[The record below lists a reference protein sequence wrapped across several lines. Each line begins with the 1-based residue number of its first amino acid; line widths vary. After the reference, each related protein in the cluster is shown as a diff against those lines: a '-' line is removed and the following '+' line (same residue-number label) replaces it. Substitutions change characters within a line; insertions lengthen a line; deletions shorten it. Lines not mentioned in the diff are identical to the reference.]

1 MNDFLELVVGATA
14 SGCIYALVALA
25 YLLITR
31 PTGIINFAVGEWAMM
46 AAFAGMVMLNQWDW
60 PYPMGMAVMVALM
73 FVVGWLTERLTVRP
87 LVESGAPPLAPIL
100 SLLGMLVVFREAI
113 SIWFGPD
120 PQAVPAAFGFGRL
133 EWGLLAG
140 SYQSFFI
147 IGCTVSVFALVWY
160 FFPIAALII
169 FILITA
175 YHFGEIDW
183 LGKTENFIHKLAY
196 SIIGLLWI
204 LLLLSKN
211 IHFALQ
217 IFIRMERSVFNESQW
232 VGLAQQ
238 IYPITLIGL
247 AAIYLILFFFKAY
260 FFSNNKYYYYL
271 ILQQAI
277 LISFALYMPL
287 WLCFAF
293 YFGFWHSLLSFDKI
307 RITFSMP
314 NNYNGWKNLLI
325 KAAPFSIMAWFG
337 FVYITFLTLNSKD
350 ASGIFTL
357 LFISLSVL
365 ALPHLQIFTKIKLKP
380 D

>member
-1 MNDFLELVVGATA
+1 MQIKLRLYLILFAFFLFLIDSIFVLTNSTQISFLILVLILFGVPHGALDLYIDQHLHK
-14 SGCIYALVALA
+14 SDSNQKIFLLKYIGNIVA
-25 YLLITR
+25 Y
-31 PTGIINFAVGEWAMM
+31 
-46 AAFAGMVMLNQWDW
+46 
-60 PYPMGMAVMVALM
+60 
-73 FVVGWLTERLTVRP
+73 
-87 LVESGAPPLAPIL
+87 
-100 SLLGMLVVFREAI
+100 
-113 SIWFGPD
+113 
-120 PQAVPAAFGFGRL
+120 
-133 EWGLLAG
+133 
-140 SYQSFFI
+140 
-147 IGCTVSVFALVWY
+147 ALVWY
-160 FFPIAALII
+160 FFPIAALVI

-183 LGKTENFIHKLAY
+183 LGKTDNIIHKTAY
-196 SIIGLLWI
+196 SVIGLLWI

-211 IHFALQ
+211 VNFALEV
-217 IFIRMERSVFNESQW
+217 FIRMERSAFNEKQW
-232 VGLAQQ
+232 IHLANK

-247 AAIYLILFFFKAY
+247 FAVYAILFFFKGL
-260 FFSNNKYYYYL
+260 FFSKNKYYYYL
-271 ILQQAI
+271 ITQQLT
-277 LISFALYMPL
+277 LIVFALFMPL

-314 NNYNGWKNLLI
+314 NNFTGWKNLLI

-337 FVYITFLTLNSKD
+337 FSYITLSTLNSKD

>member
-1 MNDFLELVVGATA
+1 MQIKLRLYLILFAFFLFLIDWIFVLTNSTQISFLILVLILFGVPHGALDLYIDQHLQKSDSNQKA
-14 SGCIYALVALA
+14 FLLKYIGNIIA
-25 YLLITR
+25 Y
-31 PTGIINFAVGEWAMM
+31 
-46 AAFAGMVMLNQWDW
+46 
-60 PYPMGMAVMVALM
+60 
-73 FVVGWLTERLTVRP
+73 
-87 LVESGAPPLAPIL
+87 
-100 SLLGMLVVFREAI
+100 
-113 SIWFGPD
+113 
-120 PQAVPAAFGFGRL
+120 
-133 EWGLLAG
+133 
-140 SYQSFFI
+140 
-147 IGCTVSVFALVWY
+147 ALVWY
-160 FFPIAALII
+160 FFPTAALVI

-183 LGKTENFIHKLAY
+183 LGKTDNIIHKLAY
-196 SIIGLLWI
+196 SVIGLLWI

-211 IHFALQ
+211 INFALQ
-217 IFIRMERSVFNESQW
+217 IFIRMERSAFNESQW
-232 VGLAQQ
+232 VQLANK

-247 AAIYLILFFFKAY
+247 FAVYAVLFFFKGL
-260 FFSNNKYYYYL
+260 FFSNNKYYYYSL
-271 ILQQAI
+271 IQQLT
-277 LISFALYMPL
+277 LIIFAFFMPL

-314 NNYNGWKNLLI
+314 NNFTGWKNLLI

-337 FVYITFLTLNSKD
+337 FSYITLSTLNSKD

>member
-1 MNDFLELVVGATA
+1 MQIKLRLYLILFAFFLFLLDYIFLLNNSTQISFLIFVLILFGVPHGALDLYIDQHLHK
-14 SGCIYALVALA
+14 SDSNQKIF
-25 YLLITR
+25 LLKYIA
-31 PTGIINFAVGEWAMM
+31 N
-46 AAFAGMVMLNQWDW
+46 
-60 PYPMGMAVMVALM
+60 
-73 FVVGWLTERLTVRP
+73 
-87 LVESGAPPLAPIL
+87 
-100 SLLGMLVVFREAI
+100 
-113 SIWFGPD
+113 
-120 PQAVPAAFGFGRL
+120 
-133 EWGLLAG
+133 
-140 SYQSFFI
+140 I
-147 IGCTVSVFALVWY
+147 IGYALVWY

-175 YHFGEIDW
+175 FHFGEIDW
-183 LGKTENFIHKLAY
+183 LGKTEKFIHKMAY

-211 IHFALQ
+211 INFALQ
-217 IFIRMERSVFNESQW
+217 IFIRMERSVFNENQW
-232 VGLAQQ
+232 IAFAHKIYPLTLVGLVV
-238 IYPITLIGL
+238 IYF
-247 AAIYLILFFFKAY
+247 ILFFFKEY
-260 FFSNNKYYYYL
+260 FFSNNKYYYYSL
-271 ILQQAI
+271 IQQI
-277 LISFALYMPL
+277 TLIIFAFYMPL

-307 RITFSMP
+307 RITFNMP
-314 NNYNGWKNLLI
+314 NDFNGWKSLLI

>member
-1 MNDFLELVVGATA
+1 MQIKLRLYLILFAFFLFLIDSIFVLTNSTQISFLILVLILFGVPHGALDLYIDQHLHK
-14 SGCIYALVALA
+14 SDSNQKIFLLKYIGNIVA
-25 YLLITR
+25 Y
-31 PTGIINFAVGEWAMM
+31 
-46 AAFAGMVMLNQWDW
+46 
-60 PYPMGMAVMVALM
+60 
-73 FVVGWLTERLTVRP
+73 
-87 LVESGAPPLAPIL
+87 
-100 SLLGMLVVFREAI
+100 
-113 SIWFGPD
+113 
-120 PQAVPAAFGFGRL
+120 
-133 EWGLLAG
+133 
-140 SYQSFFI
+140 
-147 IGCTVSVFALVWY
+147 ALVWY
-160 FFPIAALII
+160 FFPIAALVI

-183 LGKTENFIHKLAY
+183 MGKTDNIIHKTAY
-196 SIIGLLWI
+196 SVIGLLWI

-211 IHFALQ
+211 VSFALDV
-217 IFIRMERSVFNESQW
+217 FIRMERSAFNEKQW
-232 VGLAQQ
+232 IHLANK

-247 AAIYLILFFFKAY
+247 FAVYAVLFFFKGL
-260 FFSNNKYYYYL
+260 FFSNNKYYYYAL
-271 ILQQAI
+271 LQQI
-277 LISFALYMPL
+277 TLIIFAFFMPL

-314 NNYNGWKNLLI
+314 NNFTGWKNLLI

-337 FVYITFLTLNSKD
+337 FSYITLSTLNSKD

>member
-1 MNDFLELVVGATA
+1 MQIKLRLYLILFAFFLF
-14 SGCIYALVALA
+14 
-25 YLLITR
+25 LI
-31 PTGIINFAVGEWAMM
+31 N
-46 AAFAGMVMLNQWDW
+46 
-60 PYPMGMAVMVALM
+60 
-73 FVVGWLTERLTVRP
+73 
-87 LVESGAPPLAPIL
+87 
-100 SLLGMLVVFREAI
+100 
-113 SIWFGPD
+113 
-120 PQAVPAAFGFGRL
+120 
-133 EWGLLAG
+133 
-140 SYQSFFI
+140 
-147 IGCTVSVFALVWY
+147 SVFVLNNSTQISFLIAVLILFGVPHGALDLYIDQHLHKAASNQKIFLLKYIANIIAYAVVWY
-160 FFPIAALII
+160 FFPVAALII

-183 LGKTENFIHKLAY
+183 LGKTDNAVQKMAY

-211 IHFALQ
+211 INFALQ
-217 IFIRMERSVFNESQW
+217 IFIRMERSAFNESQW
-232 VGLAQQ
+232 TTLAGK

-247 AAIYLILFFFKAY
+247 ALVYIILFFFKAH
-260 FFSNNKYYYYL
+260 FFSKNKYYYYL
-271 ILQQAI
+271 ILQQGI
-277 LISFALYMPL
+277 LIIFALFMPL

-307 RITFSMP
+307 RITFDMP
-314 NNYNGWKNLLI
+314 NNFIGWKNLLI

-337 FVYITFLTLNSKD
+337 FLYITFLTLNSKD

>member
-1 MNDFLELVVGATA
+1 LIDSIFVLTNSTQISFLILVLILFGVPHGALDLYIDQHLHKSDSNQKA
-14 SGCIYALVALA
+14 FLIKYIANIVA
-25 YLLITR
+25 Y
-31 PTGIINFAVGEWAMM
+31 
-46 AAFAGMVMLNQWDW
+46 
-60 PYPMGMAVMVALM
+60 
-73 FVVGWLTERLTVRP
+73 
-87 LVESGAPPLAPIL
+87 
-100 SLLGMLVVFREAI
+100 
-113 SIWFGPD
+113 
-120 PQAVPAAFGFGRL
+120 
-133 EWGLLAG
+133 
-140 SYQSFFI
+140 
-147 IGCTVSVFALVWY
+147 ALVWY
-160 FFPIAALII
+160 FFPIAALVI

-183 LGKTENFIHKLAY
+183 LGKTDNIIHKTAY
-196 SIIGLLWI
+196 SVIGLLWI

-211 IHFALQ
+211 VNFALEV
-217 IFIRMERSVFNESQW
+217 FIRMERSAFNEKQW
-232 VGLAQQ
+232 IHLANK

-247 AAIYLILFFFKAY
+247 FAVYAVLFFFKGL
-260 FFSNNKYYYYL
+260 FFSNNKYYYYAL
-271 ILQQAI
+271 LQQI
-277 LISFALYMPL
+277 TLIIFAFFMPL

-314 NNYNGWKNLLI
+314 NNFTGWKNLLI

-337 FVYITFLTLNSKD
+337 FSYITLSTLNSKD

>member
-1 MNDFLELVVGATA
+1 LIDSIFVLTNSTQISFLILVLILFGVPHGALDLYIDQHLHK
-14 SGCIYALVALA
+14 SDSNQKIFLLKYIGNIVA
-25 YLLITR
+25 Y
-31 PTGIINFAVGEWAMM
+31 
-46 AAFAGMVMLNQWDW
+46 
-60 PYPMGMAVMVALM
+60 
-73 FVVGWLTERLTVRP
+73 
-87 LVESGAPPLAPIL
+87 
-100 SLLGMLVVFREAI
+100 
-113 SIWFGPD
+113 
-120 PQAVPAAFGFGRL
+120 
-133 EWGLLAG
+133 
-140 SYQSFFI
+140 
-147 IGCTVSVFALVWY
+147 ALVWY
-160 FFPIAALII
+160 FFPIAALVI

-183 LGKTENFIHKLAY
+183 MGKTDNIIHKTAY
-196 SIIGLLWI
+196 SVIGLLWI

-211 IHFALQ
+211 VSFALDV
-217 IFIRMERSVFNESQW
+217 FIRMERSAFNEKQW
-232 VGLAQQ
+232 IHLANK

-247 AAIYLILFFFKAY
+247 FAVYAVLFFFKGL
-260 FFSNNKYYYYL
+260 FFSNNKYYYYAL
-271 ILQQAI
+271 LQQI
-277 LISFALYMPL
+277 TLIIFAFFMPL

-314 NNYNGWKNLLI
+314 NNFTGWKNLLI

-337 FVYITFLTLNSKD
+337 FSYITLSTLNSKD

>member
-1 MNDFLELVVGATA
+1 MQIKLRLYLILFAFFLFLIDSIFVLTNSTQISFLILVLILFGVPHGALDLYIDQHLHK
-14 SGCIYALVALA
+14 SDSNQKIFLLKYIGNIVA
-25 YLLITR
+25 Y
-31 PTGIINFAVGEWAMM
+31 
-46 AAFAGMVMLNQWDW
+46 
-60 PYPMGMAVMVALM
+60 
-73 FVVGWLTERLTVRP
+73 
-87 LVESGAPPLAPIL
+87 
-100 SLLGMLVVFREAI
+100 
-113 SIWFGPD
+113 
-120 PQAVPAAFGFGRL
+120 
-133 EWGLLAG
+133 
-140 SYQSFFI
+140 
-147 IGCTVSVFALVWY
+147 ALVWY
-160 FFPIAALII
+160 FFPIAALVI

-183 LGKTENFIHKLAY
+183 MGKTDNIIHKTAY
-196 SIIGLLWI
+196 SVIGLLWI

-211 IHFALQ
+211 VNFALEV
-217 IFIRMERSVFNESQW
+217 FMRMERSAFNEKQW
-232 VGLAQQ
+232 IHLANK

-247 AAIYLILFFFKAY
+247 FAVYAVLFFFKGL
-260 FFSNNKYYYYL
+260 FFSKNKYYYYL
-271 ILQQAI
+271 IIQQLT
-277 LISFALYMPL
+277 LIVFALFMPL

-314 NNYNGWKNLLI
+314 NNFTGWKNLLI

-337 FVYITFLTLNSKD
+337 FSYITLSTLNSKD

>member
-1 MNDFLELVVGATA
+1 MQIKLRLYLILFAFFLFLIDSIFVLTNSTQISFLILVLILFGVPHGALDLYIDQHLHKSDSNQKA
-14 SGCIYALVALA
+14 FLIKYIGNIVA
-25 YLLITR
+25 Y
-31 PTGIINFAVGEWAMM
+31 
-46 AAFAGMVMLNQWDW
+46 
-60 PYPMGMAVMVALM
+60 
-73 FVVGWLTERLTVRP
+73 
-87 LVESGAPPLAPIL
+87 
-100 SLLGMLVVFREAI
+100 
-113 SIWFGPD
+113 
-120 PQAVPAAFGFGRL
+120 
-133 EWGLLAG
+133 
-140 SYQSFFI
+140 
-147 IGCTVSVFALVWY
+147 ALVWY
-160 FFPIAALII
+160 FFPIAALVI

-183 LGKTENFIHKLAY
+183 LGKTDNIIHKTAY
-196 SIIGLLWI
+196 SVIGLLWI

-211 IHFALQ
+211 VNFALEV
-217 IFIRMERSVFNESQW
+217 FIRMERSAFNEKQW
-232 VGLAQQ
+232 IHLANK

-247 AAIYLILFFFKAY
+247 FAVYAVLFFFKGL
-260 FFSNNKYYYYL
+260 FFSNNKYYYYAL
-271 ILQQAI
+271 LQQI
-277 LISFALYMPL
+277 TLIIFAFFMPL

-314 NNYNGWKNLLI
+314 NNFTGWKNLLI

-337 FVYITFLTLNSKD
+337 FSYITLSTLNSKD

>member
-1 MNDFLELVVGATA
+1 MQIKLRLYLILFAFFLFLIDSIFVLNNSTQVSFLILVLILFGVPHGALDLYIDQHLHKSESNQKIFLLKYISNIIA
-14 SGCIYALVALA
+14 YAA
-25 YLLITR
+25 
-31 PTGIINFAVGEWAMM
+31 
-46 AAFAGMVMLNQWDW
+46 
-60 PYPMGMAVMVALM
+60 
-73 FVVGWLTERLTVRP
+73 
-87 LVESGAPPLAPIL
+87 
-100 SLLGMLVVFREAI
+100 
-113 SIWFGPD
+113 
-120 PQAVPAAFGFGRL
+120 
-133 EWGLLAG
+133 
-140 SYQSFFI
+140 
-147 IGCTVSVFALVWY
+147 VWY
-160 FFPIAALII
+160 FFPVAALII

-183 LGKTENFIHKLAY
+183 LGKTESLIHKAAY

-211 IHFALQ
+211 IDFALQ
-217 IFIRMERSVFNESQW
+217 IFIRMERSAFNENQW
-232 VGLAQQ
+232 TALAHK

-247 AAIYLILFFFKAY
+247 LVVYFILFFFKEY
-260 FFSNNKYYYYL
+260 LFTKHKYYYYSL
-271 ILQQAI
+271 IQQI
-277 LISFALYMPL
+277 TLIIFAFYMPL

-314 NNYNGWKNLLI
+314 NDFNGWKGLLV

-337 FVYITFLTLNSKD
+337 FIYITFLTLNSKD

-365 ALPHLQIFTKIKLKP
+365 ALPHLQIFTKIKLKE

>member
-1 MNDFLELVVGATA
+1 MQIKLRLFLILFAFFLFLLDWVFVLTNSTQISFLILVLILFGVPHGALDLYIDQHLHKSDSNQKA
-14 SGCIYALVALA
+14 FLLKYIGNIVA
-25 YLLITR
+25 Y
-31 PTGIINFAVGEWAMM
+31 
-46 AAFAGMVMLNQWDW
+46 
-60 PYPMGMAVMVALM
+60 
-73 FVVGWLTERLTVRP
+73 
-87 LVESGAPPLAPIL
+87 
-100 SLLGMLVVFREAI
+100 
-113 SIWFGPD
+113 
-120 PQAVPAAFGFGRL
+120 
-133 EWGLLAG
+133 
-140 SYQSFFI
+140 
-147 IGCTVSVFALVWY
+147 ALVWY
-160 FFPIAALII
+160 FFPIAALVI

-183 LGKTENFIHKLAY
+183 MGKTDNIIHKTAY
-196 SIIGLLWI
+196 SVIGLLWI

-211 IHFALQ
+211 VNFALEV
-217 IFIRMERSVFNESQW
+217 FIRMERSAFNEKQW
-232 VGLAQQ
+232 IHLANK

-247 AAIYLILFFFKAY
+247 FAVYAVLFFFKGL
-260 FFSNNKYYYYL
+260 FFSNNKYYYYAL
-271 ILQQAI
+271 LQQI
-277 LISFALYMPL
+277 TLIIFAFFMPL

-314 NNYNGWKNLLI
+314 NNFTGWKNLLI

-337 FVYITFLTLNSKD
+337 FSYITLSTLNSKD